1 MICLIF
7 AKLKGSSLGLS
18 SRQKILSFLLIHS
31 ITFKPNKGRGRGG
44 RRGKGSAVM
53 KSLGGGGAAEE
64 AEAAAERAAAF
75 VRK

>member
-1 MICLIF
+1 M
-7 AKLKGSSLGLS
+7 
-18 SRQKILSFLLIHS
+18 RLLVNIEIQHY
-31 ITFKPNKGRGRGG
+31 FQAEQRPGPGG